1 MNEGECLSFMT
12 SYVQLMNTPT
22 RSLSRCSI
30 PPLFFTYAHSR
41 ASCEAVLHLVHAVFY
56 PSYRKSVSLRRSVKQ
71 VGRWHRGPAAIASI
85 AATSRSCTATPTDT
99 LTLAQALLQHWS
111 QTSSKSFQITP
122 QIIKTSPSPQ
132 VGATISIHFH
142 RIHLHQWSIF
152 QSSQHEAVI
161 GQRVES
167 CEAFPAGL
175 PQRGPETAPARPSRL
190 AILQG
195 CKDGGEGRTT
205 RITGEVVEPTAVG
218 IHFSLWYQLG
228 RLETLKETPLW
239 SMNGA
244 VWGSNSGTVRTMHN
258 IIHPNKLVNCKTT
271 CNQYPP
277 SSLWELPLELT
288 AKMHIALGQPS
299 TPAIWGWNGAIPWF
313 MQSLRQGK
321 YQCQYPKMLLLRQYI
336 TGVLSAELRQCA
348 GKPLRTHLIK
358 LLGYSHNVC
367 FP

>member
-71 VGRWHRGPAAIASI
+71 VGRWQRGPAAIASI

-111 QTSSKSFQITP
+111 QTSSKSFHHKSSRP
-122 QIIKTSPSPQ
+122 PQ
-132 VGATISIHFH
+132 VPKLVPPFPSISIASIF
-142 RIHLHQWSIF
+142 INDPIF

-175 PQRGPETAPARPSRL
+175 PQRGPETAPARPSPK

-195 CKDGGEGRTT
+195 AQDGGEGRTT
-205 RITGEVVEPTAVG
+205 RIMGEVVEPTAVG

-228 RLETLKETPLW
+228 RLETLKETP
-239 SMNGA
+239 MNGA
-244 VWGSNSGTVRTMHN
+244 GWGSNSGTELA
-258 IIHPNKLVNCKTT
+258 PCTT
-271 CNQYPP
+271 
-277 SSLWELPLELT
+277 
-288 AKMHIALGQPS
+288 
-299 TPAIWGWNGAIPWF
+299 
-313 MQSLRQGK
+313 
-321 YQCQYPKMLLLRQYI
+321 
-336 TGVLSAELRQCA
+336 
-348 GKPLRTHLIK
+348 
-358 LLGYSHNVC
+358 
-367 FP
+367 